1 MNYFRRP
8 IDIQPAACCHPC
20 PWFRGSLTLRSQCIP
35 CRKEPG
41 ALPALPGQSLGSTA
55 NASE

>member
-20 PWFRGSLTLRSQCIP
+20 PRFSGNFTLRSQCIP

-41 ALPALPGQSLGSTA
+41 ALPGQSLGSTA